1 MEPPAAI
8 KLPGFGLPVDF
19 LPEAEHR
26 FPVLVGNSKID
37 FKANTLTIRELC
49 MLQFIEE
56 ITNKPDWWVK
66 VHNAEIAARWKAE
79 ALEMNWAAF
88 LKYADFTPAMADA
101 CIQELKLKADL
112 YQKTSLVPVF
122 DYTAAVIKS
131 DDLIPEHLW
140 QALRQGV
147 KLLEDVPEDEK
158 DWHPGSDGKVLDL
171 VHPSLWPL
179 VYGKSR
185 ILPDRRIGL
194 SDALDN
200 CGMGDVIPEPAPPRG
215 RNRHCTSTKFQW
227 LPCDVSVERGR
238 VKIESYINNLHPVKH
253 ASLYPVIERF
263 IEKALPA
270 WDLLYRWPGEF
281 ETQRLTTDSV
291 SVRCR
296 TRRTCAKSH
305 HACEP
310 KARPTRDDEPR
321 RCAYEDPYSDSE
333 VSESEEEIDDG
344 DDEDEEEEEEEDED
358 EDDDDDD
365 DSQDEGNRNQRTESE
380 GLPNPSQL
388 LVQMGPPKQDE
399 PESEYETE
407 QYDSAEER
415 DNAAKEY
422 TKDEEEDEDDE
433 DEEDEER
440 DPNHVSENE
449 VKRRDW
455 RWFYKTHPVNAPEP
469 SSTEP
474 RLKLSASDVKTTDF
488 LRPKQPQAQGDPP
501 SRRRLQVIVKLA
513 NIHLTPERP
522 SYDGGS
528 WHVEG
533 QLNEHICATALFYH
547 DSDNITPSRLDLR
560 TQANR
565 EGLDESGR
573 LRYEQYDWRTIQR
586 TFAIGWPGG
595 GSTAQRAGGVLTRDR
610 RALFLPNVL
619 QHRVAPFRL
628 ADPARRGHRKILA
641 LFLVDPAVPVV
652 STANV
657 PPQQKHWWL
666 GRLGL
671 DGGRGCRLPPE
682 LTAMMLRNVEFP
694 MDWEAA
700 VALRRELMEERTA
713 RESQT
718 ADRMGRVEWN
728 FCEH

>member
-1 MEPPAAI
+1 MEPAAAI
-8 KLPGFGLPVDF
+8 KLPGFGLPVDV
-19 LPEAEHR
+19 LPDAEHR

-49 MLQFIEE
+49 MMQFIEE
-56 ITNKPDWWVK
+56 ITNKSDWWVK
-66 VHNAEIAARWKAE
+66 VHDAEIAARWKAE

-112 YQKTSLVPVF
+112 FQKTSLVPVF
-122 DYTAAVIKS
+122 DYTTAVIKS
-131 DDLIPEHLW
+131 DDLIPEPLW
-140 QALRQGV
+140 QALSQGV
-147 KLLEDVPEDEK
+147 KLLEDVPEHEK

-200 CGMGDVIPEPAPPRG
+200 CGMGDVIQEPAPPSG

-227 LPCDVSVERGR
+227 LACDVSVEKGR
-238 VKIESYINNLHPVKH
+238 AKIESYINNLHPVKH

-270 WDLLYRWPGEF
+270 WDLLYRWPEEF

-296 TRRTCAKSH
+296 TRRNCAKSP

-321 RCAYEDPYSDSE
+321 RSAYEDPYSGSE

-344 DDEDEEEEEEEDED
+344 DDEDEEEEDEEEE
-358 EDDDDDD
+358 EEDDD

-380 GLPNPSQL
+380 GLPNPSKL
-388 LVQMGPPKQDE
+388 LVQMHPPKQDE

-407 QYDSAEER
+407 QYDSAEDR
-415 DNAAKEY
+415 ANAAEQY
-422 TKDEEEDEDDE
+422 TKDEEEDEDD
-433 DEEDEER
+433 EDEER

-469 SSTEP
+469 STEP
-474 RLKLSASDVKTTDF
+474 PLKLSASD
-488 LRPKQPQAQGDPP
+488 
-501 SRRRLQVIVKLA
+501 LA

-547 DSDNITPSRLDLR
+547 DSDNITPSRLELR

-565 EGLDESGR
+565 EGLDKFGR
-573 LRYEQYDWRTIQR
+573 LRYEQYDWRTIRR
-586 TFAIGWPGG
+586 TFAIARPGG
-595 GSTAQRAGGVLTRDR
+595 GPTTQHVGSVLTRDR
-610 RALFLPNVL
+610 RALFFPN
-619 QHRVAPFRL
+619 
-628 ADPARRGHRKILA
+628 ILA

-657 PPQQKHWWL
+657 APQQKHWWL
-666 GRLGL
+666 RRLGL
-671 DGGRGCRLPPE
+671 DGGGRGSRLPPE
-682 LTAMMLRNVEFP
+682 VTAMMLRNVEFP

-700 VALRRELMEERTA
+700 AALRRELMEERTA
-713 RESQT
+713 SESQT

>member
-1 MEPPAAI
+1 MEPAAPI

-66 VHNAEIAARWKAE
+66 VHDAEIAARWKAE

-101 CIQELKLKADL
+101 LKADL

-122 DYTAAVIKS
+122 DYRAAVIKS

-200 CGMGDVIPEPAPPRG
+200 CGTGDVIPEPAPLRG

-227 LPCDVSVERGR
+227 LPCDVSVEKGR

-253 ASLYPVIERF
+253 ASLYPVIEGF

-270 WDLLYRWPGEF
+270 WDLLYRWPEEF

-333 VSESEEEIDDG
+333 VSESEEEMDDG
-344 DDEDEEEEEEEDED
+344 DDEDEEEEEE

-380 GLPNPSQL
+380 GLPNP
-388 LVQMGPPKQDE
+388 K
-399 PESEYETE
+399 SEYETE
-407 QYDSAEER
+407 QYDSAEDRANTAEQ
-415 DNAAKEY
+415 Y
-422 TKDEEEDEDDE
+422 TKDEEEDEDD
-433 DEEDEER
+433 EDEER

-469 SSTEP
+469 SRTEP

-488 LRPKQPQAQGDPP
+488 LAPKQPQPQAQGDPS
-501 SRRRLQVIVKLA
+501 SRRRLQVIVELA
-513 NIHLTPERP
+513 NIHLTPEKP

-565 EGLDESGR
+565 EGLDEFGR

-595 GSTAQRAGGVLTRDR
+595 GSTAQRAAATARSWPCSSSTRPSLSSPRPTCPRSRSTGGSG
-610 RALFLPNVL
+610 AW
-619 QHRVAPFRL
+619 ASME
-628 ADPARRGHRKILA
+628 AAGA
-641 LFLVDPAVPVV
+641 
-652 STANV
+652 
-657 PPQQKHWWL
+657 
-666 GRLGL
+666 
-671 DGGRGCRLPPE
+671 GCRL
-682 LTAMMLRNVEFP
+682 
-694 MDWEAA
+694 
-700 VALRRELMEERTA
+700 
-713 RESQT
+713 S
-718 ADRMGRVEWN
+718 
-728 FCEH
+728 